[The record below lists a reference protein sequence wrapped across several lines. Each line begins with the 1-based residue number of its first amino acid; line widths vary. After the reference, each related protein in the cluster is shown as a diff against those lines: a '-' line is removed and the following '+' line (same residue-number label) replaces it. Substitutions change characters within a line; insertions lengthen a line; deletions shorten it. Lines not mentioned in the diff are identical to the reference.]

1 MYRIEE
7 EKLKKIIE
15 SVPNFSEGIRE
26 EIIKKI
32 VDPIR
37 EISDV
42 KVLNLSSD
50 KDHNRSVLTLAGD
63 EDGLKKAVDI
73 LFAGA
78 IEHIDLTKHKGEH
91 PRMGAVD
98 VLPFI
103 PIRGI
108 TMEEC
113 VAFSREIGE
122 HIASTFHIPVYLY
135 EKSATVPE
143 RENLANIRKGQF
155 EGFFEK
161 IRSPEWKPDYGP
173 AEVHKTA
180 GAVAVGSREFLV
192 AYNINL
198 ATDNLEIASK
208 IAKSIRHSSGGLRF
222 VKAMGVML
230 EERRIAQVSMN
241 LTDFRKTPIFR
252 VFEMVKNEAARYG
265 VNVIGSE
272 IVGLIPND
280 ALLDVAEYYL
290 RIENFKYSTVLE
302 NRLAEVE

>member
-1 MYRIEE
+1 M
-7 EKLKKIIE
+7 
-15 SVPNFSEGIRE
+15 PNFSEGVRE
-26 EIIKKI
+26 EIIQTI

-37 EISDV
+37 QIPDV
-42 KVLNLSSD
+42 RILNLSSD

-63 EDGLKKAVDI
+63 EEGLRKAVYT
-73 LFAGA
+73 LFRGVLQ
-78 IEHIDLTKHKGEH
+78 HIDLTKHKGEH

-113 VAFSREIGE
+113 VEFSKK
-122 HIASTFHIPVYLY
+122 IAEEVATSFKMPVYLY
-135 EKSATVPE
+135 EKSAVIPE

-161 IRSPEWKPDYGP
+161 IKLPEWKPDYGP
-173 AEVHKTA
+173 AEVHPTA
-180 GAVAVGSREFLV
+180 GVVAVGAREFLI

-198 ATDNLEIASK
+198 STDNLEIASK
-208 IAKSIRHSSGGLRF
+208 IAKAIRHSSGGLRF

-230 EERRIAQVSMN
+230 EERKIAQVSMN

-252 VFEMVKNEAARYG
+252 VFEMVRNEAARYG

-280 ALLDVAEYYL
+280 ALLEVAEYYL
-290 RIENFKYSTVLE
+290 RIENFTYSTVLE
-302 NRLAEVE
+302 NRLAEGK